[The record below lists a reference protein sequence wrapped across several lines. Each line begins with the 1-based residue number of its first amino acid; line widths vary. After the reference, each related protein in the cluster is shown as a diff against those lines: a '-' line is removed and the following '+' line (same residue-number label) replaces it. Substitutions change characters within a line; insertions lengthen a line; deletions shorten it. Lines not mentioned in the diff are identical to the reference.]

1 MRLSFELESL
11 LAKADAVE
19 ALEVLSAVVAVAGGA
34 PASVIEGGIGAA
46 TTEEAVRPLRALA
59 GKH

>member
-1 MRLSFELESL
+1 M
-11 LAKADAVE
+11 AKADAVE